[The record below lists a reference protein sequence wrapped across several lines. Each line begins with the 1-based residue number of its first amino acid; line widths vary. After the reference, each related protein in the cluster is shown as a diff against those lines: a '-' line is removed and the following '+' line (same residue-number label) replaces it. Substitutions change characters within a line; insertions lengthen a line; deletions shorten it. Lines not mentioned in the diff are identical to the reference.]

1 VSKQATRYFYAF
13 RHTLLVA
20 FCLGVFLMSTV
31 PATAQSISI
40 DLGGAAGVAAGS
52 DEEAPLGGANSVTGR
67 ILQLIA
73 VISVLSIAPGILVT
87 VTSFTRI
94 VVVLSLLRSAI
105 GTQTSPPNVVMISLA
120 LFLTAFV
127 MGPTFQKSYEEGVLP
142 LLEERIEAPVAIERI
157 IAPLRLFMLSQVR
170 EADLRTFL
178 GLSKSAQPATP
189 EATPLQALVPAF
201 IVSELKRAFEI
212 GFLLFI
218 PFIVIDMVVAS
229 VLMSMGMMMLPPIMI
244 SLPFKLIFFV
254 MVDGWGL
261 VTSSL
266 VRSFEP

>member
-1 VSKQATRYFYAF
+1 MRKSSRHFMLLTRPLFIAC
-13 RHTLLVA
+13 LLAVL
-20 FCLGVFLMSTV
+20 FMSLT
-31 PATAQSISI
+31 PAGAQSISI
-40 DLGGAAGVAAGS
+40 DLGGVAGAAAGA
-52 DEEAPLGGANSVTGR
+52 DEDAPLGGANSVTGR

-73 VISVLSIAPGILVT
+73 MISVLSVAPGILVT

-94 VVVLSLLRSAI
+94 VVVLSLMRSAI
-105 GTQTSPPNVVMISLA
+105 GTQTSPPNTVMISLA

-127 MGPTFQKSYEEGVLP
+127 MAPTFQKSYEDGILP
-142 LLEERIEAPVAIERI
+142 LLEERIEAPVAFERTV
-157 IAPLRLFMLSQVR
+157 APLRMFMLSQVR
-170 EADLRTFL
+170 EADLRLFL
-178 GLSKSAQPATP
+178 GLSKSEQPKTP
-189 EATPLQALVPAF
+189 EATPLQALIPAF
-201 IVSELKRAFEI
+201 IISELKLAFEM

-218 PFIVIDMVVAS
+218 PFIVIDMVVSS

-254 MVDGWGL
+254 LVDGWGL